1 MATRPRRK
9 RIRLENAELYRQ
21 DGRVFLVTL
30 CTRAGKE
37 IFADVD
43 FGRRCVELLAELRR
57 ARDNPVFAYC
67 LMPDHVHLVVGVHEG
82 SSLPAF
88 VQAWKS
94 LSTREWRQRGGSRT
108 FWQRSFHDRA
118 QRQHEHLQATCLYVL
133 ANPVRKGLVREW
145 REYPLCGSLEWEL

>member
-1 MATRPRRK
+1 MTERRRK
-9 RIRLENAELYRQ
+9 RLRLENQDLYRQ
-21 DGRVFLVTL
+21 EGRVFLVTL
-30 CTRAGKE
+30 CTLEKKE
-37 IFADVD
+37 VFADLD

-57 ARDNPVFAYC
+57 VRGNPVFAYC
-67 LMPDHVHLVVGVHEG
+67 LMPDHAHLVLGVRGE
-82 SSLPAF
+82 SSLTSF

-94 LSTREWRQRGGSRT
+94 LTTRERRERRRGQS

-118 QRQHEHLQATCLYVL
+118 QRQHEQLRATCLYVL